1 MRFFLYLLLAAALLL
16 GGGAHAQEF
25 SGAQVSSANM
35 VRGAASS
42 TSNTAVTLIAAPAT
56 GVRLYITGLQCYNS
70 GATTST
76 ITLNDSGAWEGV
88 NPTISGFAVV
98 FSTPLV
104 MAAATALTFTPGS
117 SSSTQFCNAQGYLGS

>member
-76 ITLNDSGAWEGV
+76 ITLGGREFTRIDYGDGGSMSYVTTDGDIVIVIETSDADLA
-88 NPTISGFAVV
+88 TQ
-98 FSTPLV
+98 
-104 MAAATALTFTPGS
+104 AAAALP
-117 SSSTQFCNAQGYLGS
+117 